1 MTELM
6 VIVAVSVAA
15 LAAFN
20 VLFWPRLLPE
30 TPARPEPVSVLIP
43 ARNEEEN
50 LPACLEAAL
59 AQTGVAEVLVYDD
72 HSEDATAAIVAR
84 CTQRDGRVRYL
95 APQPLPPGWRGK
107 TFACHALARAA
118 ASPWLVFLDADARL
132 APGAVGGML
141 AEAQR
146 RGVTLLA
153 GWPGLE
159 MRGFVEKLLMPM
171 LNFVVLTL
179 YPAPLAIRR
188 PLDASLGLAHGALM
202 LARKDAYERVGGH
215 AAVRAELF
223 EDTLLAREW
232 RRRGERSLCLDGRH
246 VVRTRMYASF
256 GQIRRGFEKNFYP
269 AFRSAASFWM
279 FLAFHAVFLLG
290 PFLIGLWA
298 AAGAVLAARVLL
310 ALRFRHP
317 LWSVLLHPVAELILL
332 AVGLSSWWHFRHGPG
347 VEWKGR
353 RYRPA

>member
-1 MTELM
+1 MTDLM
-6 VIVAVSVAA
+6 VVVAAAVAA
-15 LAAFN
+15 LVAFN
-20 VLFWPRLLPE
+20 VLLWPRVR
-30 TPARPEPVSVLIP
+30 PAAAVEMEPVSVLIP
-43 ARNEEEN
+43 ARNEEKN

-59 AQTGVAEVLVYDD
+59 AQPGVAEVLVYDD
-72 HSEDATAAIVAR
+72 HSIDGTAAAVAR
-84 CTQRDGRVRYL
+84 YARRDPRVRYL
-95 APQPLPPGWRGK
+95 APEPLPSGWRGK
-107 TFACHALARAA
+107 TFACQRLAQQAS
-118 ASPWLVFLDADARL
+118 SPWLLFLDADARL
-132 APGAVGGML
+132 APQALGGVL

-153 GWPGLE
+153 AWPGLD
-159 MRGFVEKLLMPM
+159 MGSFAEKLLMPM

-188 PLDASLGLAHGALM
+188 PGDASLGLAHGALM

-223 EDTLLAREW
+223 EDTLLARQW
-232 RRRGERSLCLDGRH
+232 RRRGERSLCLDGQH

-256 GQIRRGFEKNFYP
+256 GEIRRGFEKNFYP
-269 AFRSAASFWM
+269 AFRSAASFWT

-290 PFLIGLWA
+290 PFLAGVWP
-298 AAGAVLAARVLL
+298 AAGCVLAARLLL
-310 ALRFRHP
+310 ALRFGHS
-317 LWSVLLHPVAELILL
+317 LWSILFHPVAECVLL
-332 AVGLSSWWHFRHGPG
+332 VVGLSSWWHFRHGPG